1 MSKQMVMVS
10 RVISLLELR
19 KMLDNIK
26 KTIRLGSDD
35 RNGITLVEMMAV
47 VGAMAAFASIYTYII
62 VGSVT
67 SSP

>member
-1 MSKQMVMVS
+1 
-10 RVISLLELR
+10 VISLLELR

>member
-1 MSKQMVMVS
+1 M
-10 RVISLLELR
+10 ISLLELR
-19 KMLDNIK
+19 NILDNIK
-26 KTIRLGSDD
+26 KTIRLGSED
-35 RNGITLVEMMAV
+35 RNGITLVEMIAV

>member
-1 MSKQMVMVS
+1 M
-10 RVISLLELR
+10 ISLLELM
-19 KMLDNIK
+19 KMLNNIK
-26 KTIRLGSDD
+26 KTIRRGSDD

>member
-1 MSKQMVMVS
+1 M
-10 RVISLLELR
+10 ISLLELM
-19 KMLDNIK
+19 KMLNNIK

>member
-1 MSKQMVMVS
+1 M
-10 RVISLLELR
+10 ISLLELR

>member
-1 MSKQMVMVS
+1 M
-10 RVISLLELR
+10 ELR
-19 KMLDNIK
+19 KMLDIIK

>member
-1 MSKQMVMVS
+1 M
-10 RVISLLELR
+10 ISLLELR
-19 KMLDNIK
+19 KTLNNIK

>member
-1 MSKQMVMVS
+1 M
-10 RVISLLELR
+10 ELR
-19 KMLDNIK
+19 NMLDNIK
-26 KTIRLGSDD
+26 KTIRLGSED

-47 VGAMAAFASIYTYII
+47 VGAMVAFASIYTYII